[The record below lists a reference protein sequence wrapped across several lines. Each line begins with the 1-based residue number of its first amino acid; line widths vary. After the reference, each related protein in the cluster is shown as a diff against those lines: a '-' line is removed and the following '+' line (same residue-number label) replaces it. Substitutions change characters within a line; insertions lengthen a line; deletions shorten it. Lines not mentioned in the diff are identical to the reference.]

1 MLRPKGS
8 NTMEWYVF
16 NQNGEIVDGEAFD
29 SEKEAMAHL
38 DFLGYFLD
46 EDTSDYYIDGLDID

>member
-1 MLRPKGS
+1 
-8 NTMEWYVF
+8 MEWYVF

-46 EDTSDYYIDGLDID
+46 EDTSDYYVDGLDID